1 MKRNATRREK
11 RMTLRARGRRACACM
26 LSLVLAIGLVPSFGI
41 TEVAQG
47 EAGVAANVASALD
60 DAANT
65 EAVGMANGAD
75 APDSQKVAIPESST
89 AIDAAV
95 VFEGNEPGAA
105 SDKNGEEAGSD
116 SAPSAARDA
125 ASAQGSSA
133 SASAD
138 AAAAQDDAA
147 TPANDPEVGPNPFK
161 QGVDA
166 QSLLGLD
173 NYDKHVMVDSEGNVD
188 KTETAKRWKTKVG
201 CEGKKMWA
209 GTLIQDNGYW
219 DQPGWSF
226 AVDWPQ
232 PNPLHDAEVYAH
244 IEKNYSGTTDGAE
257 RDVAIA
263 EGDAGLTSVNFRDLF
278 DGSHDVYIGDFGFE
292 YNRLSSLSIPSFVK
306 KINMDAF
313 MQDGTNASLT
323 DLQFEEGIECIAGGA
338 FTNCNGLAKQDLIE
352 FPKSLKYLD
361 GGAFTT
367 CGALKVRFDNPD
379 IRFGSQYDSDQ
390 DDPSLP
396 FDDGTTVY
404 AYKKKSDGTDS
415 DPYRL
420 SQQDTESSKHYNYV
434 WLDDESSVVTVTG
447 KVELPEGAAPGDV
460 SVVMEQNGALK
471 KLALAEDGSFT
482 CPDAAIATECSIT
495 VQIAGY
501 YDKNYLRTASQMG
514 SSWDLGTIAASDFK
528 KIAAQR
534 MLPIS
539 VYTKNAANAE
549 GEEALTN
556 ITSNPGL
563 SFKLKRDG
571 VDLASGED
579 ADYVVQCNSVV
590 LSEALANEGNFE
602 RLSLE
607 VSTSDSLKLTGTT
620 VAYSSERGGFEAT
633 LSSWGSA
640 RVFTNAAYEGRSRV
654 FLFSGTDANAR
665 CVVDSYT
672 SVVWPDGQ
680 ENPNWILST
689 GKLKAGTYV
698 VAACKPDTVL
708 SASNLGVLERSGVPY
723 AKAEVE
729 ITDDSVSGVTLDVPD
744 YDKEQLLKNAGV
756 KSARVQA
763 PGDGVVAGCETI
775 IEVAYDLDKPMP
787 LKFTFGIPSADY
799 HGVSASLKSSGNAS
813 CGEYGDSLVVNVD
826 AQTTSD
832 VLYIAFTPDK
842 QQVYSLPVSLEAGD
856 KVIPLGDAS
865 FLARGMTVKVADN
878 CVKDTGNQA
887 TVYGA
892 PSSFI
897 ELSIAGQTVGTA
909 YTNAL
914 GHAQISFDIPE
925 EVTQGLLFG
934 DYVKLDAKSEQVDAH
949 LDCFYRPGAKIKTFS
964 ITNAGKTQ
972 TRIVNGKETYD
983 NLTVLYQFPKKKNA
997 YWTFDVT
1004 VDNATA
1010 QINAGDVLMMYAKL
1024 TNGEIVVVP
1033 LVLVS
1038 QGDEGSRY
1046 VGEYVDQEY
1055 LALLEE
1061 NEGEGFLSSE
1071 LLQSKNLFIPESYN
1085 FSNFALSY
1093 KANLDEDYEER
1104 AKKRIED
1111 EVAERQQQY
1120 SAFWADYWAGFEVD
1134 DTAKQHAQEVDAA
1147 LGEVVAQL
1155 AERDDASSE
1164 DVQATIAEIEALRP
1178 DFRDF
1183 GSALAPDDD
1192 LWIASIDSPIFTG
1205 KLPDDISW
1213 TAPTDAE
1220 LKEWYGDEILM
1231 DDNGNVILDEN
1242 GNEQKLTDIARKSF
1256 DEVQQEIEQKNA
1268 WARNTQKTIV
1278 NGLDK
1283 LGRESGVGA
1292 PSESGSPYTLIDN
1305 VMKKECGDTL
1315 TISDGDNAK
1324 GEQISSSTN
1333 GRFTGDYFVTE
1344 EQKNGKDG
1352 KTPGIYSGMTA
1363 RVTEEAPQGVE
1374 APARVTTYTSNFDE
1388 AHERSDAAKADMW
1401 SSAWSIARGQVL
1413 ELASGGFDYANKLTI
1428 MNIINRRLMK
1438 DMPVSEVSLF
1448 MEAYAKANLFEK
1460 EMEEI
1465 GRANKMMQTGKGVT
1479 GVLGLANDYF
1489 GMDSAKNSLIDSGNE
1504 IRLIETDIENIYQL
1518 IKYWRAYNPCDS
1530 DCQRCLD
1537 ALYAELE
1544 AAEKYKEYLV
1554 AEDDNNYSDVMRG
1567 CGTSTLNAI
1576 LAVCSLYGSGSFG
1589 AAGSAGVYGFS
1600 DLIGNF
1606 VSKVSLCA
1614 DVAST
1619 SAHMLRAPWADVAK
1633 NEYAEATAY
1642 RMSVCKNSGK
1652 KKSEDDEYRETID
1665 WDRFYGSDVRY
1676 RNYGANV
1683 ILDPSGV
1690 VYEALES
1697 NPIEGATATLWTR
1710 GSASGG
1716 SEQEWNAEAYEQR
1729 NPQTTSGDGSFAWD
1743 TPTGQYQVRVSK
1755 DGYRDSASE
1764 WLNVLP
1770 IQTGVNIKLESSKT
1784 PEVQEAWADPDC
1796 IEIAFDQYMKASDSL
1811 EATLDGVAAERIEWV
1826 DPQEAS
1832 EADGYGT
1839 LSRVLRIYPKS
1850 SLAEG
1855 SQVNLAIKGLQNYV
1869 GTALATQG
1877 GNWSQQ
1883 LTVSKH
1889 PSQLVANFENAVVLQ
1904 QNASEPVQVIA
1915 YVRYADGSPVAG
1927 QRVVAKL
1934 ESGSLASFKGAAFQS
1949 DADGSVWVEATTD
1962 AEGKAS
1968 FLLAGELPGMT
1979 TLELSASGT
1988 DLAKEIAVRV
1998 TSDAAQPARP
2008 VATIDGAVFDAASP
2022 KENSIEV
2029 AKGSLLDLS
2038 CSTEG
2043 ATIYYTT
2050 DDTCPCIEDG
2060 SRVEYTAPVPVTQ
2073 NTRFRIAAYKE
2084 GMAFEAYSERL
2095 NLNVTVADSQ
2105 EPSPDPGPVDPGQK
2119 PGSDLSNP
2127 DGGTAQ
2133 PGGSGATSGDTS
2145 EGGDSAADPGAS
2157 GASGA
2162 EQEDDANA
2170 EATGVACAA
2179 TGDSSG
2185 WAVAALVAG
2194 FCPRGGCGDLRFPQ
2208 TQA

>member
-41 TEVAQG
+41 ADVAQG
-47 EAGVAANVASALD
+47 EAGVAANVASASD

-65 EAVGMANGAD
+65 EAVGMANGTD

-95 VFEGNEPGAA
+95 IFEGNEPGAA

-125 ASAQGSSA
+125 ASAQGGSA

-147 TPANDPEVGPNPFK
+147 TPADDPEAGPNPFK

-226 AVDWPQ
+226 TVDWPQ
-232 PNPLHDAEVYAH
+232 PNPLHDAEVYAY
-244 IEKNYSGTTDGAE
+244 IEKNYSGTTDGAK
-257 RDVAIA
+257 RDVVIA

-278 DGSHDVYIGDFGFE
+278 DGSHDVHIGDFGFE

-338 FTNCNGLAKQDLIE
+338 FANCNGLAKQDLIE

-379 IRFGSQYDSDQ
+379 IRFGSQYDSDL

-501 YDKNYLRTASQMG
+501 YDKNYLRTALQMG

-528 KIAAQR
+528 KVAAQR
-534 MLPIS
+534 TLPIS

-607 VSTSDSLKLTGTT
+607 VSTSDSLKLTGAT

-640 RVFTNAAYEGRSRV
+640 RVSTNAAYEGRSRV

-672 SVVWPDGQ
+672 SVEWPDGQ

-729 ITDDSVSGVTLDVPD
+729 ITDDSVSEVTLDVPD

-787 LKFTFGIPSADY
+787 LEFTFGIPSADY
-799 HGVSASLKSSGNAS
+799 HGISAS
-813 CGEYGDSLVVNVD
+813 CGVYGDSLVVNVD
-826 AQTTSD
+826 AQTTTD

-842 QQVYSLPVSLEAGD
+842 QQVYSLPVSLEADD

-887 TVYGA
+887 TVYSA

-949 LDCFYRPGAKIKTFS
+949 LNCFYRPGAKIKTFS

-972 TRIVNGKETYD
+972 TRIVDGKETYD
-983 NLTVLYQFPKKKNA
+983 NLTVLYQLPKKKNA

-1024 TNGEIVVVP
+1024 ANGENVAVP
-1033 LVLVS
+1033 LALVS

-1061 NEGEGFLSSE
+1061 NEGEGFFSSE
-1071 LLQSKNLFIPESYN
+1071 LLQSKNLFIPESYS

-1205 KLPDDISW
+1205 KFPDDISW

-1220 LKEWYGDEILM
+1220 LQEWYGDEILM
-1231 DDNGNVILDEN
+1231 DGNGNVILDEN

-1315 TISDGDNAK
+1315 AISDGDNAK

-1413 ELASGGFDYANKLTI
+1413 ELVSGGLDYANKLTI
-1428 MNIINRRLMK
+1428 KNIINRRLMEH
-1438 DMPVSEVSLF
+1438 MPVSEVSPL

-1465 GRANKMMQTGKGVT
+1465 GEANQMMQTGKGIT

-1489 GMDSAKNSLIDSGNE
+1489 GMDSAKNRSL
-1504 IRLIETDIENIYQL
+1504 T
-1518 IKYWRAYNPCDS
+1518 
-1530 DCQRCLD
+1530 
-1537 ALYAELE
+1537 
-1544 AAEKYKEYLV
+1544 AATRFASSK
-1554 AEDDNNYSDVMRG
+1554 R
-1567 CGTSTLNAI
+1567 TSRISTSSLNTGVRTTPATAI
-1576 LAVCSLYGSGSFG
+1576 A
-1589 AAGSAGVYGFS
+1589 SA
-1600 DLIGNF
+1600 
-1606 VSKVSLCA
+1606 
-1614 DVAST
+1614 AST
-1619 SAHMLRAPWADVAK
+1619 RCMPSLKPP
-1633 NEYAEATAY
+1633 
-1642 RMSVCKNSGK
+1642 
-1652 KKSEDDEYRETID
+1652 
-1665 WDRFYGSDVRY
+1665 
-1676 RNYGANV
+1676 RNTRN
-1683 ILDPSGV
+1683 
-1690 VYEALES
+1690 
-1697 NPIEGATATLWTR
+1697 TL
-1710 GSASGG
+1710 
-1716 SEQEWNAEAYEQR
+1716 
-1729 NPQTTSGDGSFAWD
+1729 
-1743 TPTGQYQVRVSK
+1743 
-1755 DGYRDSASE
+1755 
-1764 WLNVLP
+1764 LP
-1770 IQTGVNIKLESSKT
+1770 K
-1784 PEVQEAWADPDC
+1784 
-1796 IEIAFDQYMKASDSL
+1796 
-1811 EATLDGVAAERIEWV
+1811 
-1826 DPQEAS
+1826 
-1832 EADGYGT
+1832 
-1839 LSRVLRIYPKS
+1839 
-1850 SLAEG
+1850 
-1855 SQVNLAIKGLQNYV
+1855 
-1869 GTALATQG
+1869 
-1877 GNWSQQ
+1877 
-1883 LTVSKH
+1883 
-1889 PSQLVANFENAVVLQ
+1889 
-1904 QNASEPVQVIA
+1904 
-1915 YVRYADGSPVAG
+1915 
-1927 QRVVAKL
+1927 
-1934 ESGSLASFKGAAFQS
+1934 
-1949 DADGSVWVEATTD
+1949 
-1962 AEGKAS
+1962 
-1968 FLLAGELPGMT
+1968 MT
-1979 TLELSASGT
+1979 T
-1988 DLAKEIAVRV
+1988 
-1998 TSDAAQPARP
+1998 
-2008 VATIDGAVFDAASP
+2008 TIRM
-2022 KENSIEV
+2022 
-2029 AKGSLLDLS
+2029 L
-2038 CSTEG
+2038 
-2043 ATIYYTT
+2043 
-2050 DDTCPCIEDG
+2050 
-2060 SRVEYTAPVPVTQ
+2060 
-2073 NTRFRIAAYKE
+2073 
-2084 GMAFEAYSERL
+2084 
-2095 NLNVTVADSQ
+2095 
-2105 EPSPDPGPVDPGQK
+2105 
-2119 PGSDLSNP
+2119 
-2127 DGGTAQ
+2127 
-2133 PGGSGATSGDTS
+2133 
-2145 EGGDSAADPGAS
+2145 
-2157 GASGA
+2157 
-2162 EQEDDANA
+2162 
-2170 EATGVACAA
+2170 
-2179 TGDSSG
+2179 
-2185 WAVAALVAG
+2185 
-2194 FCPRGGCGDLRFPQ
+2194 
-2208 TQA
+2208 